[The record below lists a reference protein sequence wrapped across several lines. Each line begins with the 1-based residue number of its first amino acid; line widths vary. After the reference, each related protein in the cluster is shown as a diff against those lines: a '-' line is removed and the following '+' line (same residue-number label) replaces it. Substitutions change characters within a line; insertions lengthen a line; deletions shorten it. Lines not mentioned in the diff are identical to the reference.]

1 MFDDPSVL
9 KTEAGEATIDERA
22 PQQPSLEEEL
32 AAANARADEN
42 YGEFLLAVADFD
54 NYKKRMQRDFD
65 SLVSSRRRMLLERF
79 LPVLDNLE
87 RALQSNADGE
97 NLRGGI
103 EHANHRGFVA
113 YIRLHGHSFSVEI
126 VVAGECDPKLG
137 WLMDYA
143 EISAA
148 FKPIWEKL
156 DHHYLNEI
164 RGLENPTSENVAA
177 WIWQQLKPNLP
188 LLVEVVVAE
197 TCTAQA
203 VYRGG

>member
-42 YGEFLLAVADFD
+42 YGKFLLAVADFD

-87 RALQSNADGE
+87 RALQSNADGDT
-97 NLRGGI
+97 LRGGI
-103 EHANHRGFVA
+103 EQTLRGFEALLAGEGVKAVEVKGKPFDPRVA
-113 YIRLHGHSFSVEI
+113 EAIGTSASGGEADDT
-126 VVAGECDPKLG
+126 VVA
-137 WLMDYA
+137 
-143 EISAA
+143 
-148 FKPIWEKL
+148 
-156 DHHYLNEI
+156 
-164 RGLENPTSENVAA
+164 
-177 WIWQQLKPNLP
+177 
-188 LLVEVVVAE
+188 VAE
-197 TCTAQA
+197 KGYTLGDELLRPAKVIVAKTSDE
-203 VYRGG
+203 